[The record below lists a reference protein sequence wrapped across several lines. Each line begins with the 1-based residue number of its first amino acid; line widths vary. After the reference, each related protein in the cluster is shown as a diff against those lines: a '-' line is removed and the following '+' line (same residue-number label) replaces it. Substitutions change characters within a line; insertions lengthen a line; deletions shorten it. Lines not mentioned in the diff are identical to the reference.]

1 MIGKVNESMEVVG
14 ADGVFI
20 GRVDSVEGNRIKLVK
35 SDGFGKHTKHHHYI
49 DMSLV
54 ASVEGEKV
62 RLSISADAA
71 VALEEEERSGD
82 PD

>member
-14 ADGVFI
+14 ADGVLI
-20 GRVDSVEGNRIKLVK
+20 GRVDRVEGNRIKLVK
-35 SDGFGKHTKHHHYI
+35 STGFGKHTKHHHYI

-54 ASVEGEKV
+54 EGVEGEKI

-71 VALEEEERSGD
+71 IALEEQERSGD